1 MIKFLAAM
9 MKGVFALFATL
20 LVLLCFGVIWLLYMF
35 SGWLALGFLVFL
47 VVYALIDEC
56 IKEINKRRQASPDP

>member
-9 MKGVFALFATL
+9 MKGVLALFVTL
-20 LVLLCFGVIWLLYMF
+20 LVVMCMGIIAFLYMF

-47 VVYALIDEC
+47 VVYVLIDEG
-56 IKEINKRRQASPDP
+56 IKRINKRRQARPDT

>member
-9 MKGVFALFATL
+9 MKGVLALFVTL
-20 LVLLCFGVIWLLYMF
+20 LVILCIGFIWFLYTF

-47 VVYALIDEC
+47 AVYVLIDEG
-56 IKEINKRRQASPDP
+56 IKGIKKRRQASPDP